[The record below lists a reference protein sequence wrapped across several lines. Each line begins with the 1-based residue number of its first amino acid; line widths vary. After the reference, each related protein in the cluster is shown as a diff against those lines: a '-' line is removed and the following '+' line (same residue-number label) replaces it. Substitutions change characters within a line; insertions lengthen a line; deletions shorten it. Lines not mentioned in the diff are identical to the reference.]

1 MLALHIAN
9 IGESLYNNNLM
20 LSKQNISEYFHSEDN
35 NTFNTI
41 FLKNFPLRTPKN
53 DNNWLL
59 G

>member
-20 LSKQNISEYFHSEDN
+20 LSKQNISEYFHSEYN

-41 FLKNFPLRTPKN
+41 FLNNFHSALRKMIII
-53 DNNWLL
+53 DN
-59 G
+59 